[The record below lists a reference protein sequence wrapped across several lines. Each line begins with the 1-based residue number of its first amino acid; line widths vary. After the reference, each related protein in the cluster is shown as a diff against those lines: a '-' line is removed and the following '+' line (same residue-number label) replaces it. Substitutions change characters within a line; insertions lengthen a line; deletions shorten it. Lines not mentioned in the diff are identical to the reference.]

1 MELPLMIKLEGSVQL
16 IRTYKSPSLKLAR
29 CGNTHLI
36 QKVLL
41 VLSSHM
47 IEHVTNQLPC
57 HRNITKHFNK
67 IYAKFIKIQF
77 HVQ

>member
-1 MELPLMIKLEGSVQL
+1 
-16 IRTYKSPSLKLAR
+16 
-29 CGNTHLI
+29 
-36 QKVLL
+36 
-41 VLSSHM
+41 M
-47 IEHVTNQLPC
+47 IEYVTNQLPC